1 MEIKELASVGGK
13 TTMRIGGKARWYA
26 EPETPSDVEELIRF
40 TKEKNVPLLPLGS
53 GANTVFCD
61 DVVEAVVFRVKP
73 NGTTIDPAFAEAS
86 AGRQVTVDAGK
97 NLAMLINELAKANLD
112 LSALTGIPGTM
123 GGALFGNAGQGAG
136 GIWLD
141 TYVVDVT
148 AYIDGEWKTLT
159 KEECHFRYRESLFK
173 DLAKGAAIPPVI
185 WAATLT
191 VPSRPA
197 AEVEAEV
204 QRLLQKRIETQPHLK
219 TAGSCFKT
227 VGDTPAW
234 KLVDAAG
241 LRGFRIG
248 DAEVAEKHAN
258 FLLNKGAA
266 TYADLKKVVEHIRAT
281 VPTHLEVE
289 MRFVEPDGSLAF

>member
-1 MEIKELASVGGK
+1 
-13 TTMRIGGKARWYA
+13 MRIGGQARYYA
-26 EPETPSDVEELIRF
+26 EPETKEDIEEVVRF
-40 TKEKNVPLLPLGS
+40 AREKNVPLIPLGS
-53 GANTVFCD
+53 GANTVFTD
-61 DVVEAVVFRVKP
+61 GVVEALVFRVKS
-73 NGTTIDPAFAEAS
+73 GKAVIDGNA
-86 AGRQVTVDAGK
+86 VTVGAGQ
-97 NLAMLINELAKANLD
+97 NLAMLINELAKQNLD
-112 LSALTGIPGTM
+112 LSALTGIPGTI

-141 TYVVDVT
+141 TFVVDVT
-148 AYIDGEWKTLT
+148 AYIDGAWKTLA
-159 KEECHFRYRESLFK
+159 KEECHLRYRESLFK
-173 DLAKGAAIPPVI
+173 DLARNSKIPPVI
-185 WAATLT
+185 LSATLR
-191 VPSRPA
+191 VPSRPQ

-241 LRGFRIG
+241 LRGLRIG

-258 FLLNKGAA
+258 FLLNKDKA
-266 TYADLKKVVEHIRAT
+266 TYADLKKLVETIKER
-281 VPTHLEVE
+281 VPTPLEVE

>member
-26 EPETPSDVEELIRF
+26 EPETQADVEELIRF

-73 NGTTIDPAFAEAS
+73 SGAVIDGKLVKAD
-86 AGRQVTVDAGK
+86 GGK

-148 AYIDGEWKTLT
+148 AYIDGEWKTLS
-159 KEECHFRYRESLFK
+159 KEDCHFRYRESLFK
-173 DLAKGAAIPPVI
+173 DLAKGVRIPPVI
-185 WAATLT
+185 WAATLN
-191 VPSRPA
+191 VPSRPQ

-266 TYADLKKVVEHIRAT
+266 TYADLKKVVEHIRET

>member
-1 MEIKELASVGGK
+1 MQIQELVNVGGK
-13 TTMRIGGKARWYA
+13 TTMRIGGQARYYA
-26 EPETPSDVEELIRF
+26 EPEAQQDVEELVRF
-40 TKEKNVPLLPLGS
+40 AREKNIPLIPLGS
-53 GANTVFCD
+53 GANTVFTD
-61 DVVEAVVFRVKP
+61 GVVEALVFRVKP
-73 NGTTIDPAFAEAS
+73 ATVEVNGNT
-86 AGRQVTVDAGK
+86 VTVASGK
-97 NLAMLINELAKANLD
+97 NLAMLINELAKQNLD

-141 TYVVDVT
+141 TYIVDVT
-148 AYIDGEWKTLT
+148 AYIDGQWKTLSREDC
-159 KEECHFRYRESLFK
+159 KLRYRESLFK
-173 DLAKGAAIPPVI
+173 DLAKPTPDTPRPIPPVI
-185 WAATLT
+185 WSMTLN
-191 VPSRPA
+191 VPSKPQ

-241 LRGFRIG
+241 LRGFKVG
-248 DAEVAEKHAN
+248 DVEVAEKHAN

-266 TYADLKKVVEHIRAT
+266 TYADAKKMVEEIRKKVPV
-281 VPTHLEVE
+281 HLEVE
-289 MRFVEPDGSLAF
+289 MRFVEPDGTLAF